1 MITIPNVVEQIIKKR
16 PFLEEA
22 LRLEIVNLSA
32 LARLILPEVKK
43 ETFKDVKE
51 GAILMA
57 LKRIPKTL
65 RSEPGVQNVLASSH
79 DIIVRSNLAEFTVL
93 NSDFSLEKHKKILDE
108 IGGQKRFFLTV
119 TQGIFETTIIVSS
132 ELKEKIEVI
141 LCKEKIISQFND
153 LSSVTIRLP
162 GKTVL
167 TPGVYYSILKVLA
180 WEGIN
185 IVEVVSTFAEFTII
199 LENKE
204 VDRAFSLLKKLL
216 TQ

>member
-1 MITIPNVVEQIIKKR
+1 MITVPSVVEQIIKKR

-22 LRLEIVNLSA
+22 LRREIINLSS
-32 LARLILPEVKK
+32 LARLILPEVQR
-43 ETFKDVKE
+43 ETLKDVKE

-57 LKRIPKTL
+57 LKRLPKTL
-65 RSEPGVQNVLASSH
+65 QSEPKVVKVLAGSH
-79 DIIVRSNLAEFTVL
+79 DVIARSNLAEFTVL
-93 NSDFSLEKHKKILDE
+93 NSDFSLEKHKKLLDE
-108 IGGQKRFFLTV
+108 IGEQKRYFLTI

-132 ELKEKIEVI
+132 ELKDKIETI
-141 LCKEKIISQFND
+141 LGKEKIISQFNN

-167 TPGVYYSILKVLA
+167 TPGVYYSILKFLA

-204 VDRAFSLLKKLL
+204 VARAFSLLKNLIS
-216 TQ
+216 